1 MIRPASS
8 AGCDPVARAAL
19 RVVGLGILLCG
30 TLLATA
36 PAESAPSPPSQ
47 ASLRYT
53 VVLADPARHLV
64 RVELRIPPGAAE
76 HELQLPVWNAL
87 YRIRDFAQYV
97 NWVHR
102 RDERGNSL
110 PVSPLDPSRWHI
122 AQAAGGAEI
131 EYETFANDPGPFG
144 AQLNGQHAFFNLA
157 EILIYPVDLRSHPI
171 ELGFRNVPPAWKI
184 ATALLGSEEAGFRAE
199 NYDRLVDAPVEIG
212 TFRETDFELGR
223 GHYRVII
230 DADPADY
237 DIEKIAAIDEGIVAA
252 ETSWMDDQPSGSY
265 LFIYHFPRGRGYGG
279 MEHADSMAIDE
290 SAHSLA
296 EDPESLAE
304 VTAHEFFHR
313 WNVKRI
319 RPQSLEPIDYSK
331 ENYSTALWFSEGVTS
346 TVGEYGMLR
355 AGRKNESGFRK
366 DLARE
371 VQEIEERPAH
381 LTQSAEASS
390 LGAWLEGYPYYQDP
404 ARSVSYY
411 NKGFLVGILLDL
423 ELRKR
428 TECRT
433 SLREVLRWMNQNYA
447 RQNRFFPDSRGV
459 QEAAEAVSGS
469 GFASFFERYVAGTEE
484 LPWND
489 FFRVVGL
496 ELTETRVAVV
506 DPGFT
511 VDRPLAGP
519 TTVLAVAPL
528 SEAERSGLAVG
539 DLILTVNGQPADAS
553 LRQTLEQ
560 LKPGET
566 LNLRVSGRA
575 GQRDLHFQAGSRERV
590 DFELRDRGDLS
601 EQQKACRASWLRG
614 EPLALGEAHP

>member
-1 MIRPASS
+1 MS
-8 AGCDPVARAAL
+8 VL
-19 RVVGLGILLCG
+19 LGLLLCG
-30 TLLATA
+30 AVAGRA
-36 PAESAPSPPSQ
+36 PAETASASPAP

-64 RVELRIPPGAAE
+64 QVELHIPPGAAD
-76 HELQLPVWNAL
+76 HDLELPAWNAL
-87 YRIRDFAQYV
+87 YQIRDFAQYV
-97 NWVHR
+97 HWVHG
-102 RDERGNSL
+102 RDEQGNSL
-110 PVSPLDPSRWHI
+110 AISPLNPSRWHI
-122 AQAAGGAEI
+122 ARAAQGAEI
-131 EYETFANDPGPFG
+131 EYETFANDQGPFG

-171 ELGFRNVPPAWKI
+171 ELEFRNVPTPWKI
-184 ATALLGSEEAGFRAE
+184 ATALAGSQEAGFRAE

-212 TFRETDFELGR
+212 TFREEDFEVGGGR
-223 GHYRVII
+223 YRVII
-230 DADPADY
+230 DAEPADY
-237 DIEKIAAIDEGIVAA
+237 NIEKIVAMDESIVAA
-252 ETSWMDDQPSGSY
+252 ETSWVDDQPQGSY
-265 LFIYHFPRGRGYGG
+265 VFIYHFPRGPGYGG
-279 MEHADSMAIDE
+279 MEHADSTAIDE
-290 SAHSLA
+290 SAHRLA

-319 RPQSLEPIDYSK
+319 RPQSLEPVDYSR

-346 TVGEYGMLR
+346 TVGEYAMLR
-355 AGRKNESGFRK
+355 AGRKNGSSLLK

-371 VQEIEERPAH
+371 IRQLEERPAH

-404 ARSVSYY
+404 ARSISYY
-411 NKGFLVGILLDL
+411 NKGFLLGILLDL
-423 ELRKR
+423 ELRER
-428 TECRT
+428 TQCRS

-459 QEAAEAVSGS
+459 REAAEAVAGS
-469 GFASFFERYVAGTEE
+469 DFGSFFEHYVAGTEE

-496 ELTETRVAVV
+496 QLIATQVPVV

-511 VDRPLAGP
+511 VKRPSAGAM
-519 TTVLAVAPL
+519 TVLAVAPA

-539 DLILTVNGQPADAS
+539 DLILTVNGQPADVS
-553 LRQTLEQ
+553 LADTLER

-566 LNLRVSGRA
+566 LNLRVRGR
-575 GQRDLHFQAGSRERV
+575 GGERDLEWKPGWRERA
-590 DFELRDRGDLS
+590 DFELRDRKDLS
-601 EQQKACRASWLRG
+601 QQQKTCRAAWLLG
-614 EPLALGEAHP
+614 EPLVGGAHP